1 MSIGAKLKE
10 LNISLE
16 EAGQNTS
23 RFIPVN
29 QTGNLVYTSG
39 QVCAKNGE
47 LVSTGKLGSEVSIEA
62 GQKAAEQSIIRCLSV
77 LKDHLGDLNRVKK
90 VVKVLAFVQS
100 ADDFY
105 DQPTVVNAASDLL
118 KAVLGEKGEH
128 ARSAIG
134 VNTLPNNASV
144 EIEIIVEVE

>member
-1 MSIGAKLKE
+1 MSIEARLKE
-10 LNISLE
+10 LNITLE
-16 EAGQNTS
+16 EPTPNTS

-29 QTGNLVYTSG
+29 QTGNLIYTSG
-39 QVCAKNGE
+39 QVCARNGE
-47 LVSTGKLGSEVSIEA
+47 LVSTGKLGSEVSLEQ

-77 LKDHLGDLNRVKK
+77 LKDHLGDLNKIKK

-105 DQPTVVNAASDLL
+105 DQPQVINAASDLL
-118 KAVLGEKGEH
+118 TEVLGEKGAH
-128 ARSAIG
+128 ARSAVG

-144 EIEIIVEVE
+144 EIEMIVEI

>member
-1 MSIGAKLKE
+1 MSIEAKLKE
-10 LNISLE
+10 LNITLE
-16 EAGQNTS
+16 EPTPNTS

-29 QTGNLVYTSG
+29 QSGNLVYTSG
-39 QVCAKNGE
+39 QVCTSYGE
-47 LVSTGKLGSEVSIEA
+47 LVSTGKLGSEVSVEQ

-77 LKDHLGDLNRVKK
+77 LKDHLGDLDKIKK
-90 VVKVLAFVQS
+90 VVKLLAFVQS

-105 DQPTVVNAASDLL
+105 DQPKVINAASDLL
-118 KAVLGEKGEH
+118 TNVFGEKGAH

-144 EIEIIVEVE
+144 EIEMIVEI